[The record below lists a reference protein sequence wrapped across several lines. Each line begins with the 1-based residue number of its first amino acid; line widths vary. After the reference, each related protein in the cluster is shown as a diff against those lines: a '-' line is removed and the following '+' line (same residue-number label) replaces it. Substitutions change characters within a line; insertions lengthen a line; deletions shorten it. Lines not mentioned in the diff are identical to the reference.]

1 MLTIRFNRVGKKNQ
15 AYFRIA
21 LQEKGKAP
29 GKRHVEMLGSY
40 DPHKKVTVIKKERV
54 LYWMGQGAE
63 LSDSV
68 HNLLLREGVVE
79 GDKRVIRMKR
89 PEAPVVEE
97 APVAEAVEAAP
108 VAEVPAEEVKA

>member
-68 HNLLLREGVVE
+68 HNLLLREGVGRPRGPSRPIRCWRMRRSSFSPPSESMKTPPAWKRWVA
-79 GDKRVIRMKR
+79 RVIY
-89 PEAPVVEE
+89 
-97 APVAEAVEAAP
+97 
-108 VAEVPAEEVKA
+108 